1 MKYTALLVVGAAL
14 LFGCAA
20 KGLLPGAEKV
30 LITNEKPPDTC
41 TFLGEVVGSQGNWW
55 TDDVTSTKNKMVGAR
70 NEIRNEAFKRGAN
83 LVFVQEF
90 RNTRSDLSFDVT
102 NTTGIGNAYK
112 CP

>member
-20 KGLLPGAEKV
+20 KRLLPGAEKV
-30 LITNEKPPDTC
+30 LITNERPSETC
-41 TFLGEVVGSQGNWW
+41 IFVGEVVGSQGNWW

-83 LVFVQEF
+83 VVVVQEF
-90 RNTRSDLSFDVT
+90 RNTQSDLSFDVT